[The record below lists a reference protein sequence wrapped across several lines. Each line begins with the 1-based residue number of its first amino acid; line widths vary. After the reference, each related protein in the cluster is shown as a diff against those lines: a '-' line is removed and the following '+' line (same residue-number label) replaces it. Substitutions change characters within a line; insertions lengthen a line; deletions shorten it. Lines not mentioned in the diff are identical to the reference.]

1 MIIMIMIMI
10 MIIIMMQDDVP
21 YPPQEIDKVAAM
33 KGGFKF
39 SCVLYL
45 YKSHFGLRKLAPLQ
59 QYGTASKAT
68 L

>member
-1 MIIMIMIMI
+1 
-10 MIIIMMQDDVP
+10 
-21 YPPQEIDKVAAM
+21 M

-59 QYGTASKAT
+59 QYGTQGPT
-68 L
+68 LCILSSTDIHFTGRHLLAPSQLQSFYAVLSV